1 MKFGIFIM
9 PEDPP
14 AGSHIRRRWEEVL
27 EEAVAAEAAG
37 FDSCFLPEHHF
48 RADGFC
54 TSPLVALAAIAARTK
69 KLRLGTATIILPAYH
84 PIRLAEDA
92 ALLDILSGGRLLLGV
107 GLGDIEAE
115 LRVFG
120 VERKERLGRFMESLE
135 VIRRAW
141 SEDRVSFEGKH
152 FRFSDV
158 AVNPKPVQQPGPPIF
173 MGAMS
178 EPGVKRAGGN
188 GLGWLTDPL
197 RRCEVLAPWRQLY
210 VQTCREHD
218 HQPQVML
225 FRDAWLGE
233 NIEEVEREW
242 WPYARQEYWG
252 YVSQLPKWMA
262 EADPWLKAV
271 RSPGDLSFAV
281 HRADRL
287 VVGGPGDVIAT
298 LKQFA
303 SAVGTDYVI
312 LRLRLASGP
321 PHQETLRC
329 IERFGR
335 EVISVM
341 GKAGESA

>member
-1 MKFGIFIM
+1 MKFGIFLM

-14 AGSHIRRRWEEVL
+14 AGSHIRRRWEEVV
-27 EEAVAAEAAG
+27 EEAEAAEAAG
-37 FDSCFLPEHHF
+37 FDSCFL
-48 RADGFC
+48 
-54 TSPLVALAAIAARTK
+54 PLVALAAIAARTK

-120 VERKERLGRFMESLE
+120 VERKERVGRFMESLE
-135 VIRRAW
+135 VIRHAW
-141 SEDRVSFEGKH
+141 REERVSFEGKH

-173 MGAMS
+173 LGAMS

-197 RRCEVLAPWRQLY
+197 RRCEVLAPWRELY
-210 VQTCREHD
+210 AQSCRQHG
-218 HQPQVML
+218 HQPRVML
-225 FRDAWLGE
+225 FRDGWLGE
-233 NIEEVEREW
+233 SLEEVEREW

-262 EADPWLKAV
+262 EADPWLKDV
-271 RSPGDLSFAV
+271 RSPDDLSFAV

-287 VVGGPGDVIAT
+287 VVGGAGDVIAT

-303 SAVGTDYVI
+303 AAAGTDTVI
-312 LRLRLASGP
+312 LRLRLAGGP
-321 PHQETLRC
+321 PHEETLRC
-329 IERFGR
+329 IERFGK

-341 GKAGESA
+341 DRPGAFA